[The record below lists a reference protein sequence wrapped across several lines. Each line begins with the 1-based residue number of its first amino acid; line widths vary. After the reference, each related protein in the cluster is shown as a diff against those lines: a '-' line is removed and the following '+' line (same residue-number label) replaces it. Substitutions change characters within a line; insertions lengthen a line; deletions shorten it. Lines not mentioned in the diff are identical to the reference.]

1 MATGSNGKRGGSG
14 KLGQGTAARA
24 RRGRLR
30 VTRGGQTTTFGSPA
44 PF

>member
-14 KLGQGTAARA
+14 RLGQGTAARA
-24 RRGRLR
+24 RRGTIR
-30 VTRGGQTTTFGSPA
+30 TTIGGQRVSFGTSA